1 VKVFISWSGTK
12 GQKVADALHP
22 WLRRVLQFVEPLV
35 STRIEKG
42 AQWNAVLA
50 RQLDE
55 SRAGIVCVTQESLN
69 SRWLHYEAGALSK
82 VVEGEGGDERGK
94 TAVLTYLVD
103 VAPTDVEYPLAQ
115 FQHTL
120 AIREDTLELVLS
132 INRIG
137 MKYGAS
143 TLSAE
148 DVREIF
154 TQWWPKLEAKLKEI
168 AEEPELEQAPMP
180 VARKE
185 RELLEELLELVRG
198 LYRREEATQS
208 LVTIAMLDRERE
220 ALAQSAVMTLD
231 NSSEFYI
238 ASVQVNGGNEQ
249 IDAFINAVEVQIP
262 GARPISNRISKGGAR
277 FIRFGRPKPIPL
289 PELEMI
295 ARQLNLRV
303 TRALPSEL

>member
-1 VKVFISWSGTK
+1 MKVFISWSGTK

-55 SRAGIVCVTQESLN
+55 SRAGIVCVTRESLN

-82 VVEGEGGDERGK
+82 VVEGEGGDEQGT

-120 AIREDTLELVLS
+120 ATREDTLELVLS

-137 MKYGAS
+137 VKYGAS
-143 TLSAE
+143 TLSEE

-154 TQWWPKLEAKLKEI
+154 AQWWPKLEAKLKEI
-168 AEEPELEQAPMP
+168 AGDPESDPALKPE
-180 VARKE
+180 VRKE
-185 RELLEELLELVRG
+185 RDLLEELLELVRG
-198 LYRREEATQS
+198 LYRRDEAVSPTPAES
-208 LVTIAMLDRERE
+208 STANRFLD
-220 ALAQSAVMTLD
+220 ALARGSATWEQPEIFYNRSILVEGSDEQINRFIEAARLQRLVVHVIKKGTLETGERQLDFYSKERIPQVTLD
-231 NSSEFYI
+231 GLAKLSG
-238 ASVQVNGGNEQ
+238 VV
-249 IDAFINAVEVQIP
+249 V
-262 GARPISNRISKGGAR
+262 RR
-277 FIRFGRPKPIPL
+277 
-289 PELEMI
+289 
-295 ARQLNLRV
+295 
-303 TRALPSEL
+303 SEL